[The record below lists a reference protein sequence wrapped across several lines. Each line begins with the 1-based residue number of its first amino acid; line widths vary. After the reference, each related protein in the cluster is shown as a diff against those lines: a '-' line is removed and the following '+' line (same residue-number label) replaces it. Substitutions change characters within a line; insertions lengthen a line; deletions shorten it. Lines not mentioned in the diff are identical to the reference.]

1 MASRSAI
8 VGTVPRAPRGPRPAG
23 VELARKLRAEIDP
36 RGWEPGEIELG
47 RASGFRIPFRRG
59 EQRLELAV
67 EVVDERAEAWA
78 VQIAPARLPGPIAR
92 ALGRAPSATPRDVL
106 ELARAA
112 HAVLQADRRFAGV
125 RWRWDAFQDEA
136 SATRE
141 PAEPPAPRRGRRA
154 FPGRRRSS

>member
-1 MASRSAI
+1 MRSRSGI
-8 VGTVPRAPRGPRPAG
+8 VGTVPCAARAPRPAG

-47 RASGFRIPFRRG
+47 RASGWSIPFRRG
-59 EQRLELAV
+59 EARVELAV
-67 EVVDERAEAWA
+67 EVADERADAWA

-92 ALGRAPSATPRDVL
+92 ALGRTPSATPGDVL

-112 HAVLQADRRFAGV
+112 HAVLNADARFAGV
-125 RWRWDAFQDEA
+125 RWRWEAVEDER

-141 PAEPPAPRRGRRA
+141 PREPPDEKARGPFRGRRR
-154 FPGRRRSS
+154 PR